1 MKRLACNGNF
11 RRFSH
16 HVFVCNNKMVLVEV
30 KARTGAAVGGYLY
43 DRRLVVFYDLLEF
56 HVLIKVQFGY
66 FLQKALVKV
75 HQRVEF

>member
-1 MKRLACNGNF
+1 
-11 RRFSH
+11 
-16 HVFVCNNKMVLVEV
+16 MVLVEV
-30 KARTGAAVGGYLY
+30 KGRNGAAVGGYLY